1 MSTQQDKVTAAYDF
15 LANRASLGRTTSHQ
29 ELGAVLGP
37 ILKNRAQRRIDTPV
51 RREKVKA
58 VLAEVDRIS
67 TSRYGV
73 LLSPLVPHFWDGNVG
88 SDVRRSASR
97 KGIDLGSPEK
107 VRHYQK
113 KIFNAFPSF
122 VEVSQ
127 TPPTPPVR
135 PLRDAVSTPRGGS
148 DTDELSAL
156 AADLK
161 RVNERFDSY
170 VGRHRRASV

>member
-29 ELGAVLGP
+29 ELGAALGP
-37 ILKNRAQRRIDTPV
+37 LLMARAQRRIDRPV

-58 VLAEVDRIS
+58 VLAEVDKLSIQR
-67 TSRYGV
+67 TGV

-88 SDVRRSASR
+88 NDVRRSASR
-97 KGIDLGSPEK
+97 KGIDLGSPDK
-107 VRHYQK
+107 VRSYQG
-113 KIFNAFPSF
+113 KIFSAFPSF

-127 TPPTPPVR
+127 TPPVR
-135 PLRDAVSTPRGGS
+135 ETVSTPVE
-148 DTDELSAL
+148 DTDDELAAL

-170 VGRHRRASV
+170 VGRHRSRASF

>member
-1 MSTQQDKVTAAYDF
+1 MSTHQDKVAAAYDF

-37 ILKNRAQRRIDTPV
+37 LLMARQQRRIDRPV
-51 RREKVKA
+51 RRDKVKA
-58 VLAEVDRIS
+58 VLTDVDKIS
-67 TSRYGV
+67 LERNNV

-88 SDVRRSASR
+88 SDVRSRAIR
-97 KGIDLGSPEK
+97 KGIDLATPKK
-107 VRHYQK
+107 VRNYQAT
-113 KIFNAFPSF
+113 IFASFPSF

-127 TPPTPPVR
+127 TPPVQES
-135 PLRDAVSTPRGGS
+135 VQSS
-148 DTDELSAL
+148 DGESDELSAL

-170 VGRHRRASV
+170 VGRHRRVSF

>member
-29 ELGAVLGP
+29 ELGVALGP
-37 ILKNRAQRRIDTPV
+37 LLMARAQRRIDRPV
-51 RREKVKA
+51 RREKVKV
-58 VLAEVDRIS
+58 VLAEVDKIS
-67 TSRYGV
+67 LERNGV

-88 SDVRRSASR
+88 NDVRRSASR
-97 KGIDLGSPEK
+97 KGIDLGSPDK
-107 VRHYQK
+107 VRSYQG
-113 KIFNAFPSF
+113 KIFSAFPSF

-127 TPPTPPVR
+127 TPPAPARETVNT
-135 PLRDAVSTPRGGS
+135 SGGY
-148 DTDELSAL
+148 DDELAAL

-170 VGRHRRASV
+170 VGRHRNRASV